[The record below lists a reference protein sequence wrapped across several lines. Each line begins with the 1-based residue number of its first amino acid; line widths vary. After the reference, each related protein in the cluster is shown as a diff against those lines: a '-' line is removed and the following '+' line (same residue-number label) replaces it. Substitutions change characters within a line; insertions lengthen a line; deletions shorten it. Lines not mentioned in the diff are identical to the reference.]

1 MEKAVK
7 ENHETLAGIIIEP
20 MVQGAGGMKIYSPVY
35 LKKLREITKK
45 YNIHLIADEIAVGFG
60 RTGKMF
66 ACEHGEISPDIMC
79 IGKALTAGYY
89 PMSVVLMTE
98 EIYSSFY
105 ADYFEGKSF
114 LHSHSFSGNPIGC
127 RIALEVLKIYEE
139 DNILDEI
146 NKKGEY
152 LEKRAN
158 EIFKDKEYIGEIRR
172 IGIIGAMEIVKNK
185 NTKERFSSKKRTG
198 YNIYKTALKHGAIL
212 RPLGDTIYFMPPFT
226 ISYKEI
232 DEMLEICRQ
241 SIEEYLN
248 KEYGGENE

>member
-1 MEKAVK
+1 
-7 ENHETLAGIIIEP
+7 
-20 MVQGAGGMKIYSPVY
+20 
-35 LKKLREITKK
+35 
-45 YNIHLIADEIAVGFG
+45 
-60 RTGKMF
+60 
-66 ACEHGEISPDIMC
+66 
-79 IGKALTAGYY
+79 
-89 PMSVVLMTE
+89 MSVVLMTE

-226 ISYKEI
+226 ISYEEI
-232 DEMLEICRQ
+232 DEMLEICCQ